1 MPPTKLLRS
10 LGRASLHTVGRSTRL
25 GPTIPSLA
33 NIPYLKAP
41 TLDFATN
48 QSHVSNVQ
56 QHLQTAGVVKISL
69 GFDDNDSYYL
79 HRLIR
84 GLHKYHAHGLP
95 ITHSAHRGW
104 FWDIRP
110 SQTVFQCP
118 DHQARSE
125 TMNEFPWHTD
135 CSYEASP
142 PRFFALQ
149 VLHPDQCGGGTLSV
163 LKVDNLLRLLTESTR
178 ATLAKK
184 EYRITVPPEFR
195 KTENKDESIVGSLL
209 APDPEM
215 GSLALRFREDIFTPL
230 TGEAGLALEELKAVL
245 LGSRA
250 QVEVVHL
257 TAGAMPRGSIV
268 IMDNRRWLHG
278 RNEVK
283 DPRRHLKRVRWD
295 ARPFGVE

>member
-1 MPPTKLLRS
+1 MLRTLTRAYHGA
-10 LGRASLHTVGRSTRL
+10 LGTSIRSAAPAL
-25 GPTIPSLA
+25 SPLA
-33 NIPYLKAP
+33 NVPYLQAP
-41 TLDFATN
+41 RLDSAHD
-48 QSHVSNVQ
+48 QSHVGSVQ
-56 QHLQTAGVVKISL
+56 RHLQDAGVLKISL
-69 GFDDNDSYYL
+69 NFDDNDSHYL
-79 HRLIR
+79 TNLIQ
-84 GLHKYHAHGLP
+84 GLHKWHGHGLP

-104 FWDIRP
+104 YWDIRP

-163 LKVDNLLRLLTESTR
+163 LKVDNLLKLLSESTR
-178 ATLAKK
+178 AALQKK
-184 EYRITVPPEFR
+184 DYLITVPPEFR
-195 KTENKDESIVGSLL
+195 KTDNKDESIVGSLL
-209 APDPEM
+209 SPDPES

-230 TGEAGLALEELKAVL
+230 TGEAGLALEELKSVL
-245 LGSRA
+245 LGPKA
-250 QVEVVHL
+250 QAEVLHL
-257 TAGAMPRGSIV
+257 TAEMMPRGSII

-278 RNEVK
+278 RNQVK

-295 ARPFGVE
+295 ARQFGLD